1 MTDEIKDAKNE
12 ETVERIPHH
21 SAGRKKIDPSQS
33 KARPSHMLRAW
44 PDEWDSIKRFVGV
57 AKKHPE
63 AAETTVI
70 FLEAPIK
77 ENGQK
82 VKVPH
87 GVARPLHMVTAY
99 ESEWELVK
107 RFVKVAKT
115 DAEAAAKGVVLLE
128 SQFSGD

>member
-1 MTDEIKDAKNE
+1 MTDEISKE
-12 ETVERIPHH
+12 EAAERPAHH

-77 ENGQK
+77 ENG
-82 VKVPH
+82 
-87 GVARPLHMVTAY
+87 
-99 ESEWELVK
+99 K
-107 RFVKVAKT
+107 R
-115 DAEAAAKGVVLLE
+115 
-128 SQFSGD
+128 

>member
-1 MTDEIKDAKNE
+1 MTNEITDAE
-12 ETVERIPHH
+12 ATERPVHH
-21 SAGRKKIDPSQS
+21 SAGRKKIDPSKS

-44 PDEWDSIKRFVGV
+44 PDEWGSIKRFVGV

-63 AAETTVI
+63 AAETAVI

-77 ENGQK
+77 ENGEK

-99 ESEWELVK
+99 GSEWELVK

-115 DAEAAAKGVVLLE
+115 DAGAAAKGVALLE
-128 SQFSGD
+128 SQFSGE